1 MQNSQTM
8 RRHAALV
15 DRMADAVG
23 VDLQEMI
30 MRGQLQI
37 STLGDAVLGCTGCT
51 NPGACRQVLEAQ
63 EAGGAMLE
71 GAPEY
76 CRNGDLFDLLKQGGS
91 A

>member
-1 MQNSQTM
+1 MQNNQTL
-8 RRHAALV
+8 RSHAALV

-23 VDLQEMI
+23 VDLEEMI

-37 STLGDAVLGCTGCT
+37 ATLGDAVLGCTGCT
-51 NPGACRQVLEAQ
+51 NPGACRKVLDAQ
-63 EAGGAMLE
+63 EAGGAAMDA
-71 GAPEY
+71 APDY